1 MKHRLVKP
9 GQPKMGKPRRNPTK
23 PSPIKPPTPDRKIGT
38 ALSQKLYEKIDLL
51 NTLSAAIS
59 QSPRLTAS
67 LEATLER
74 LLKITEADIG
84 SIHLLD
90 PATQDLVLSSSRGV
104 TQSFIYN
111 ELRIPMGACL
121 CGLAARIGEV
131 VISDDLS
138 KDDRLSRSACRDER
152 FGSMISVPLKARE
165 KTMGILTLYS
175 RRSHAFSHAN
185 RQLLIAISHHVGAAI
200 ENSQLYSKTKESALM
215 EERWLISQ
223 ELHDNVAQSLAYLN
237 MQTKLLED
245 RLQSELKN
253 PALEELHQIR
263 QVIQDTYEDV
273 RNMLIDFRTQ
283 INEDESL
290 EPVLKKYCEDF
301 SARTGIRAEFVGDDP
316 LPPLESSV
324 RTQVFRMIQESLSNV
339 RKHARAGKVTVT
351 VHGADSGIRIAVCD
365 NGNGFDP
372 HAANDSAQQHVGL
385 SIMKERAAHL
395 NGTVRISTAPGRGTV
410 VEIDIPLSRPKD

>member
-1 MKHRLVKP
+1 MD
-9 GQPKMGKPRRNPTK
+9 KPRNSQAKRPGGARAIRRTETQIPAENPF
-23 PSPIKPPTPDRKIGT
+23 
-38 ALSQKLYEKIDLL
+38 EKVDIL

-59 QSPRLTAS
+59 QSPHLSAA
-67 LEATLER
+67 LDATIER

-90 PATQDLVLSSSRGV
+90 PVTQDLILTASRGV
-104 TQSFIYN
+104 TQAFIYN

-121 CGLAARIGEV
+121 CGLAARMGEV

-152 FGSMISVPLKARE
+152 FGSMISVPLRAHE
-165 KTMGILTLYS
+165 KTLGILTLYS

-185 RQLLIAISHHVGAAI
+185 RQLLIAISHHIGAAI
-200 ENSQLYSKTKESALM
+200 ENSQLYSKAKESAVLD
-215 EERWLISQ
+215 ERWLISP

-245 RLQSELKN
+245 RLESELKN
-253 PALEELHQIR
+253 PAREEFYQIR
-263 QVIQDTYEDV
+263 KVIQDTYQDV
-273 RNMLIDFRTQ
+273 RSLLIDFRTQ
-283 INEDESL
+283 INEDEAL

-301 SARTGIRAEFVGDDP
+301 SARTGIKTEFVGDDP
-316 LPPLESSV
+316 LPFLDPSV
-324 RTQVFRMIQESLSNV
+324 RTQIFRMIQESLSNV
-339 RKHARAGKVTVT
+339 RKHARAGKVSVT
-351 VHGADSGIRIAVCD
+351 VRSIDAGLRVAVED
-365 NGNGFDP
+365 NGDGFDL
-372 HAANDSAQQHVGL
+372 HVAQEPAQHHMGL

-410 VEIDIPLSRPKD
+410 VEIDIPPSRPNG